1 MRVAYFLY
9 TSGWGGVEI
18 YLSELIKS
26 LSKQARLS
34 DFKIFLYL
42 YTPPEEIRTRVS
54 SAFKALNVDVRELDH
69 YGAPV
74 GHELQNFSSR
84 IAEMSRSAASEESH
98 PSERQKQSLKEAFAR
113 FIPGDVK
120 SALQQWKRVRQG
132 ASELKE
138 AGIDV
143 AHFLH
148 GAYPSLKIAVLS
160 AWLAGI
166 KIRIADIHGEP
177 KREPWKGLTQW
188 GINYL
193 ALRGV
198 THNKVLSQCMK
209 EQLMDRCGI
218 RSNTK
223 VIGNGIDP
231 DAFRQLVRPL
241 EVRKRFGLASKHSV
255 GCVVGRLFEKK
266 GCEDAIKAFV
276 LRPSLSST
284 HLLFV
289 GEGPLEKSLK
299 DQVLASRLEN
309 NVHFFGFSNDVA
321 SILSEADFL
330 VMPSHSEGAPLVVLE
345 AMVLGKPI
353 ISTRVGALAEMLGSD
368 YPKQFV
374 VEPGKPAELGR
385 AIEELSLMP
394 PAARAALG
402 KGLSDRV
409 RLNYSRD
416 VIHQKIFN
424 LYKDNRN

>member
-18 YLSELIKS
+18 YLSELIKA
-26 LSKQARLS
+26 LSKQSWPNPLQVS
-34 DFKIFLYL
+34 LYL

-54 SAFKALNVDVRELDH
+54 CAFKALNVDVRELDH
-69 YGAPV
+69 YGVPV
-74 GHELQNFSSR
+74 KRSMTNAYAGA
-84 IAEMSRSAASEESH
+84 AEMNRSVALNESC
-98 PSERQKQSLKEAFAR
+98 PAVSFKQSLRRFFTR

-120 SALQQWKRVRQG
+120 NALQQWQRVRQG

-148 GAYPSLKIAVLS
+148 GAYPSLKVAVLS

-166 KIRIADIHGEP
+166 KIRIADVHGEP

-188 GINYL
+188 VINYL

-218 RSNTK
+218 RRNTT

-231 DAFRQLVRPL
+231 DAFLQLVRPL
-241 EVRKRFGLASKHSV
+241 EVRKRFGLALNHSV
-255 GCVVGRLFEKK
+255 CCVVGRLFEKK

-299 DQVLASRLEN
+299 DQVRASRLEN

-321 SILSEADFL
+321 SILSESDFL

-353 ISTRVGALAEMLGSD
+353 ISTRVGAMAEMLGSD
-368 YPKQFV
+368 YPQQFV

-394 PAARAALG
+394 PAALAALG
-402 KGLSDRV
+402 NGLSDRV

-424 LYKDNRN
+424 LYKDNLN